1 MALCRQGSFPPTVT
15 QQLRSKGMLGGDFPD
30 AGSTVTVCSA
40 VNPLAGCINIPIN
53 SDDCHSFT
61 GGFSF
66 LNDEVSAAIVPA
78 GFVCTFFDA
87 AGCLSTT
94 DTDVVFLQGGT
105 YNFLSVPGIFG
116 NVNFNDRASSFTCS
130 TF

>member
-1 MALCRQGSFPPTVT
+1 
-15 QQLRSKGMLGGDFPD
+15 
-30 AGSTVTVCSA
+30 

-78 GFVCTFFDA
+78 GFVCTFFE
-87 AGCLSTT
+87 C
-94 DTDVVFLQGGT
+94 
-105 YNFLSVPGIFG
+105 VPLIQVLIDKKLIPAQRCG
-116 NVNFNDRASSFTCS
+116 VPQHHRH
-130 TF
+130 